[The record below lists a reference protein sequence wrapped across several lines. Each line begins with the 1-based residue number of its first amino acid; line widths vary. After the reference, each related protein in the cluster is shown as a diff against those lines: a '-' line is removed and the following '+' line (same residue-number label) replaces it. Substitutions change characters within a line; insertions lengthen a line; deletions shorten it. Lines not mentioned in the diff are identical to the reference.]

1 MLSNLIKQKSLT
13 INTELRSYYN
23 NMNIDSIAPMKIL
36 KDHIYSISRAEMKY
50 HPHDPSTEI
59 ALCTDIDVTDN
70 NNCNDTH
77 TEKTEDT
84 NGSQSDTEGPL
95 QDYAKEP
102 TQPQD
107 QSSQDTQATGQAH
120 V

>member
-1 MLSNLIKQKSLT
+1 
-13 INTELRSYYN
+13 
-23 NMNIDSIAPMKIL
+23 MNIDSIAPMKIL

-107 QSSQDTQATGQAH
+107 QSSQDTQDT
-120 V
+120 